1 MPARRRQRELA
12 LAGVQEAPSPGAVQ
26 EAPEEGAG
34 ELRAG
39 VRWLPGGVTVAR
51 RTAYDGRWQAL
62 RWVDGVAVM
71 VCEGGTEE
79 EVLRRLDAARGA
91 AGRGE

>member
-1 MPARRRQRELA
+1 MP
-12 LAGVQEAPSPGAVQ
+12 GVAQVVPAV
-26 EAPEEGAG
+26 GAG